1 MVVEIQPALTKWFR
15 ANSRDLPWRADGVTP
30 WQIFVSEVML
40 QQTPANRVAP
50 QWEEWIARWPDA
62 LTTSQASPA
71 QILRQW
77 DRLGYPRRALRILEA
92 ANIVV
97 QDFAGEM
104 PRTYEELISLPGVG
118 DYTANAILAFAFKQ
132 KSVVL
137 DTNVRRV
144 IGRVWHGKERP
155 EISISSVERLFAE
168 SLVPSTRTNASL
180 WNAAVMEFG
189 ALVCTS
195 RNPLCDQCK
204 IASNCAWKLAGYP
217 ASTVVKKTAKFEGT
231 DRQVRGRMMKIL
243 KDSNKAV
250 DKAAFAQCSVD
261 AKQRNRAL
269 DSLITDGLIE
279 VTRTGKFRLP
289 N

>member
-1 MVVEIQPALTKWFR
+1 MNIQSTLSKWFR
-15 ANSRDLPWRADGVTP
+15 ANARDLPWRAADVTA
-30 WQIFVSEVML
+30 WQIFVSEIML

-62 LTTSQASPA
+62 QTTSQATPA

-77 DRLGYPRRALRILEA
+77 DRLGYPRRALRILDVA
-92 ANIVV
+92 KVV
-97 QDFAGEM
+97 VTEFAGQM
-104 PRTYEELISLPGVG
+104 PQTYEELIALPGIG
-118 DYTANAILAFAFKQ
+118 DYTANAILAFAHKQ

-144 IGRVWHGKERP
+144 IGRVWHGQERP
-155 EISISSVERLFAE
+155 KISISAVERSFAE
-168 SLVPSTRTNASL
+168 SLVPKTHASASL

-189 ALVCTS
+189 AVVCTA
-195 RNPLCDQCK
+195 RNPLCSQC
-204 IASNCAWKLAGYP
+204 IVASQCAWKLSGYP
-217 ASTVVKKTAKFEGT
+217 ASNAAKKTQKFEGT

-250 DKAAFAQCSVD
+250 DKTAFAECSVD
-261 AKQRNRAL
+261 AKQRSRAL

-279 VTRTGKFRLP
+279 VTRSGKFRLP
-289 N
+289 S